1 MLINR
6 KKVYRLCKELNI
18 LKPQRTIHRKH
29 PKHLARQDT
38 ITGSNQL
45 WEMDVKYGYITGTDQ
60 FFFQL
65 SLIDVFDR
73 SIIDYHLGLSCK
85 SKDAARVL
93 KNSLSKRNLAK
104 GIRRPKRRTNNGPQF
119 TSNLFEETVKELGVV
134 HERIPVKTPN
144 MNAHIESFHSIL
156 EDECYSQNEFESF
169 MHVYSVVT
177 DYMKYYNERRR
188 HGSIKFMSPHKFYAA
203 FIDDTVKV
211 KPFTA

>member
-1 MLINR
+1 
-6 KKVYRLCKELNI
+6 
-18 LKPQRTIHRKH
+18 
-29 PKHLARQDT
+29 
-38 ITGSNQL
+38 
-45 WEMDVKYGYITGTDQ
+45 MDVKYGYITGTDQ

-104 GIRRPKRRTNNGPQF
+104 GMILPKIRTDNGPQF

-144 MNAHIESFHSIL
+144 MNAHKKSSFNS
-156 EDECYSQNEFESF
+156 
-169 MHVYSVVT
+169 
-177 DYMKYYNERRR
+177 R
-188 HGSIKFMSPHKFYAA
+188 G
-203 FIDDTVKV
+203 
-211 KPFTA
+211 

>member
-104 GIRRPKRRTNNGPQF
+104 GMILPKIRTDNGPQF

-134 HERIPVKTPN
+134 HERIPVKT
-144 MNAHIESFHSIL
+144 
-156 EDECYSQNEFESF
+156 
-169 MHVYSVVT
+169 
-177 DYMKYYNERRR
+177 
-188 HGSIKFMSPHKFYAA
+188 
-203 FIDDTVKV
+203 
-211 KPFTA
+211 